1 MLEIKHLNTQND
13 IDELRT
19 IFDGLVVKPKLVTL
33 GDALKNNWEAY
44 PEDHI
49 RLAKHL
55 LDNKELE
62 PVVAENFREKMD
74 IYEYNVNF
82 HATKLIW
89 LINEIRTKGLYSTP
103 QAYIKDNKKWKV
115 HPGTHRVHAL
125 IYLNKLDQEFVL
137 WDKEYSSNKTLNFD
151 TWFNLYSKS
160 GNKIN
165 AVIRPNI
172 IEMHVQEDRPDMY
185 ANSKKVMK
193 TINEIE
199 FTEESLLKYSF

>member
-1 MLEIKHLNTQND
+1 MEEIKHLNTQND

-33 GDALKNNWEAY
+33 GEALENDWEPR

-55 LDNKELE
+55 LENKELE

-74 IYEYNVNF
+74 IYEYNENF

-89 LINEIRTKGLYSTP
+89 LINEIKTKGLYSVP
-103 QAYIKDNKKWKV
+103 QAYMNNNKWVV

-125 IYLNKLDQEFVL
+125 IHLNKLDQEFVL
-137 WDKEYSSNKTLNFD
+137 WDKESTSNETLDFD
-151 TWFNLYSKS
+151 TWLGLYSKS
-160 GNKIN
+160 GNN
-165 AVIRPNI
+165 MFAVITPNM
-172 IEMHVQEDRPDMY
+172 IEMHVSEDRPEMY
-185 ANSKKVMK
+185 ANSIKVMQ
-193 TINEIE
+193 TIKEIK
-199 FTEESLLKYSF
+199 FTEESLLNYSF

>member
-74 IYEYNVNF
+74 IYEYNENF

-89 LINEIRTKGLYSTP
+89 LINEIKTKGLYSVP
-103 QAYIKDNKKWKV
+103 QAYMKGDKWVV

-125 IYLNKLDQEFVL
+125 IHLNKLDQEFVL
-137 WDKEYSSNKTLNFD
+137 WDKDSSNEPLDFD
-151 TWFNLYSKS
+151 TWFELYTKS
-160 GNKIN
+160 DNN
-165 AVIRPNI
+165 MFAVLTPNM
-172 IEMHVQEDRPDMY
+172 IEMHVAEDRPEMY
-185 ANSKKVMK
+185 ANSIKVMQTVK
-193 TINEIE
+193 EIK
-199 FTEESLLKYSF
+199 FTKESLLNYSF